1 MSSLLTALKALPFP
15 FYLRSFVT
23 MVIKALRVCPNSA
36 SFLIH
41 VHIFC
46 SSKCPSKLAI
56 MKERKKFDSYSS
68 LLTFFRLYCYDKLAG
83 VDIQFIWGNFF
94 RMCHLILVFVLFQP
108 FFIEVYI
115 Q

>member
-1 MSSLLTALKALPFP
+1 MSSLLIALEALPFP

-46 SSKCPSKLAI
+46 SSKCLSKLA
-56 MKERKKFDSYSS
+56 MKERKKFDSCSS
-68 LLTFFRLYCYDKLAG
+68 LLTFFRLYCCDKLAD